1 MSEGAKTSARGG
13 GFRFKVRGPRDFYGG
28 LVLMALGILAIWL
41 SGDLPG
47 THGFAFGPGTAP
59 RLFAGLLVCVGG
71 LVALVGLL
79 MDGPPIE
86 KYAIRGPIWVILAI
100 LAFAGMIRGIH
111 LGFVTIPPLGLV
123 PSTFAAFLVSIFGS
137 SEMRWVESL
146 IAAVAMTAFCV
157 GLFVYLLQ
165 LPFQLWPWV

>member
-28 LVLMALGILAIWL
+28 LALMALGILAIWL

-79 MDGPPIE
+79 MDGPGIE
-86 KYAIRGPIWVILAI
+86 SYAIRGPVWVIVAI
-100 LAFAGMIRGIH
+100 LAFAGMIRGFH

-123 PSTFAAFLVSIFGS
+123 PSTFAAFMVSIIGS

-165 LPFQLWPWV
+165 LPFQLWPWI